1 MDQNTISQR
10 LRDIRVEHNLKQEDI
25 AKVLGLDRSAYSGY
39 ETGRSKISV
48 KNLCKLSDIYNV
60 TLGQLVGRPEES
72 EIVKVRVSNVS
83 NAVDPIAM
91 LERDEQLL
99 LMYFRLADEE
109 KKNAMFEFLASEAEK
124 DEEE

>member
-1 MDQNTISQR
+1 MDENIISQR

-60 TLGQLVGRPEES
+60 TLGQLVGKTEEN
-72 EIVKVRVSNVS
+72 EVVKVKISSVS

-91 LERDEQLL
+91 LDREEQLL
-99 LMYFRLADEE
+99 LMYFRLADDE
-109 KKNAMFEFLASEAEK
+109 KKNAMFEFLASKTEK
-124 DEEE
+124 DEDE

>member
-1 MDQNTISQR
+1 MDENMISQR

-60 TLGQLVGRPEES
+60 TLGQLIGKDEGCEV
-72 EIVKVRVSNVS
+72 VKVRVSSVA

-91 LERDEQLL
+91 LDREEQLL
-99 LMYFRLADEE
+99 LMYFRLADDE
-109 KKNAMFEFLASEAEK
+109 KKSAMFEFLASKTEK
-124 DEEE
+124 DEDA

>member
-1 MDQNTISQR
+1 MDDNVISQR

-60 TLGQLVGRPEES
+60 TLGQLIGRPEE
-72 EIVKVRVSNVS
+72 IGLVKVRMSSVSS
-83 NAVDPIAM
+83 GVDPIAM
-91 LERDEQLL
+91 LDREEQLL
-99 LMYFRLADEE
+99 LMYFRLADDE
-109 KKNAMFEFLASEAEK
+109 KKNAMFEFLASKTEK
-124 DEEE
+124 NEDE

>member
-60 TLGQLVGRPEES
+60 TLGQLVGRSEES